1 MRRALIRPSLRFI
14 LRISARHATQG
25 RALLTVRGA
34 VVGPGRYPRGMDDR
48 IVARLVTP
56 TLIAVQHRLPAGDD

>member
-1 MRRALIRPSLRFI
+1 
-14 LRISARHATQG
+14 
-25 RALLTVRGA
+25 
-34 VVGPGRYPRGMDDR
+34 MDDR